1 MSSST
6 PSLASTGLTSSSSS
20 AWGTGVA
27 ATLSFS
33 AWAAVPA
40 SKAATLTARA
50 GANFFKNIKNPLI
63 TLFPVQPGDQPV
75 AKYLQKLHHY
85 DKNDNRYHHD
95 VRLVALVAETQSQIA
110 QAAAANHA
118 GHGRIAHQGNGSDND
133 CGHYA
138 RCGFGHQRHQ
148 HRLRSEEHTSEL
160 QALMRLTYDDF

>member
-63 TLFPVQPGDQPV
+63 TLFPVQPGDRPV

-95 VRLVALVAETQSQIA
+95 VDRKSTRLNSS
-110 QAAAANHA
+110 H
-118 GHGRIAHQGNGSDND
+118 
-133 CGHYA
+133 
-138 RCGFGHQRHQ
+138 
-148 HRLRSEEHTSEL
+148 
-160 QALMRLTYDDF
+160 